1 MALALRSATVGRSN
15 QAAPVAHVLDTVL
28 DTFALWRQRI
38 LTRRELARLDDRMLH
53 DIGINQLEV
62 DYEVNKPFW
71 KA

>member
-1 MALALRSATVGRSN
+1 MALALRSATVGRDN
-15 QAAPVAHVLDTVL
+15 QVAPVAHVLDTVL

-53 DIGINQLEV
+53 DIGINQLDV
-62 DYEVNKPFW
+62 DCEVNKPFW